1 MEPVS
6 MLPLKI
12 FFTGGF
18 FVTLLLGVWLFK
30 NQEKWFGLDP
40 DKPAETSGERNY
52 SKAQMFICWLIAV
65 KLFAMLALMV

>member
-1 MEPVS
+1 

-18 FVTLLLGVWLFK
+18 FVTILVGIWLFK
-30 NQEKWFGLDP
+30 NQAKWFAVDP
-40 DKPAETSGERNY
+40 DKPAETSGERTY
-52 SKAQMFICWLIAV
+52 SKAQMFICWLITL